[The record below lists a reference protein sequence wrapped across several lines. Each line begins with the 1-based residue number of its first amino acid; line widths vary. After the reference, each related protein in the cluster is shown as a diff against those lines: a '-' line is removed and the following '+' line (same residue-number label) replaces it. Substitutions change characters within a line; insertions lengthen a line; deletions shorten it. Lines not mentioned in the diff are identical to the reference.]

1 MMGGFM
7 VFRLPLLLGLV
18 AATCVAGG
26 GLSSVGRAAG
36 VASPAPVAAAGG
48 AVAGAATRP
57 ATGPAQAPGAAPAA
71 GPAKDAA
78 ADPAEVPP
86 LLDDAIQKLI
96 ADVDH
101 WAYTVTTQAYDKSGH
116 PSGGPTVERYDPSR
130 PYAQAWTLFRFEGR
144 LPTDAERNAWRRA
157 KERDLKRRQ
166 EKSFGD
172 YLDLVHA
179 RPTSESAKSVTYL
192 VPLVKAASKRWPL
205 DKIQVFM
212 EVDRSAHA
220 LVAFRIQPREP
231 FRIAGVFKLDSGYV
245 EGRLEAVQPKFAPA
259 LVWWRGSGSGHVLG
273 IFRLGMGSEANYSAF
288 RRVKPYADRFDVKIG
303 DVKALNF

>member
-1 MMGGFM
+1 MGIRLRNFLGFAA
-7 VFRLPLLLGLV
+7 LTV
-18 AATCVAGG
+18 A
-26 GLSSVGRAAG
+26 L
-36 VASPAPVAAAGG
+36 
-48 AVAGAATRP
+48 AGA
-57 ATGPAQAPGAAPAA
+57 QLW
-71 GPAKDAA
+71 A
-78 ADPAEVPP
+78 ADPAAEPGRDPADAAAETPP

-101 WAYTVTTQAYDKSGH
+101 WAYTVSTQAFDKSGR
-116 PSGGPTVERYDPSR
+116 PSRGPTVERYDPSR
-130 PYAQAWTLFRFEGR
+130 PYDQAWTLFRYEGR
-144 LPTDAERNAWRRA
+144 LPTESEKSSWRRA

-179 RPTSESAKSVTYL
+179 RPFSETPKSVTYL

-205 DKIQVFM
+205 DKIQVFL
-212 EVDRSAHA
+212 EVDKSLHA

-231 FRIAGVFKLDSGYV
+231 FRVAGVFKLDSGQV
-245 EGRLEAVQPKFAPA
+245 EGRLTPVQPAYAPA
-259 LVWWRGSGSGHVLG
+259 LVWWKGSGSGHVLG
-273 IFRLGMGSEANYSAF
+273 IFRLGMGSEANYTAF